1 MNKHLFLKITEAIKE
16 ELLDEKQSDPLRNL
30 KNRIRRDLNTKPI
43 MDAVDDL
50 NKRTDLVTKGAKMYK
65 SWKAQ
70 FDSKKIKS
78 PNFDN
83 IDEEEKK
90 KALEYLGKRLEAFKI
105 ALEADEPSEIEAAKP
120 ALDKF
125 EKSDDTPTDVK
136 DTPVEDM
143 YDPSDKDREMLRSA
157 YNNFK
162 EEFYQVRKM
171 VQQGQLI
178 QLLINQ
184 LSKIQKEETED
195 SYQKV
200 DEILNEEEKQR
211 VKKELENVKT
221 DFRSFYQELLS
232 TRDLLQKAG
241 KEAKAGK
248 LNFNLVKKE
257 FLQQLQ
263 KIQNDILEIY
273 SDLVN
278 LSPPKAEVEEIPESQ
293 QFLEQEG
300 EQEEEKDD
308 RLSRAKKIQA
318 VYNEIT
324 KSIGPIV
331 DILSRGESFPESR
344 MLPAVKAALD
354 KLNKIVD
361 FFPSVKAFSGQ
372 TGSFEE
378 LKEKYTNMIRD
389 LGYLNDNFQRLV
401 KDESVS
407 STAINNLYL
416 GLKRFSKEMEDTFGV
431 ESKIIDKPKP
441 TASDAKAD
449 TPEDENTG
457 SDGEDNDG
465 DGQIDEPDE
474 KEPPKKPVELK
485 NMSSVNNWVRNKYL
499 PIQDFLMFFKDNEEV
514 KKSAEKV
521 YDAFLTFI
529 ALSKFK
535 QEVNEQD
542 DDRTI
547 TPASFSKIVNWTS
560 IIFDIP
566 KEEAEEAL
574 DIMVK
579 SFRQKAKELQNFYE
593 IADRKQLGY
602 LAKLIRIRNK
612 QYPFTIS
619 DLDKKSF
626 VKNFLKGDEK
636 SDDLAQR
643 TGKARGK
650 KRTSGKYDFGGLPA
664 TDYPGL
670 PFRENKEQ
678 KLSKLLKPL
687 IEKILREQ

>member
-1 MNKHLFLKITEAIKE
+1 MNNILLKKISKAVVKEIQALKEASDVEVEKVIQASIPTIIDNSEEIVKKIQAKDPSTRAQVGNLVRILKQLQTGADPADEIIVKNYSDEIKE
-16 ELLDEKQSDPLRNL
+16 PTQFKKNL
-30 KNRIRRDLNTKPI
+30 KSIV
-43 MDAVDDL
+43 DA
-50 NKRTDLVTKGAKMYK
+50 YQ
-65 SWKAQ
+65 S
-70 FDSKKIKS
+70 I
-78 PNFDN
+78 FDN
-83 IDEEEKK
+83 
-90 KALEYLGKRLEAFKI
+90 
-105 ALEADEPSEIEAAKP
+105 KP
-120 ALDKF
+120 
-125 EKSDDTPTDVK
+125 ESDAESK
-136 DTPVEDM
+136 EDM
-143 YDPSDKDREMLRSA
+143 YDPSDEDREMLRSA
-157 YNNFK
+157 YNTFK

-263 KIQNDILEIY
+263 KIQDDILEIY

-293 QFLEQEG
+293 QFLEQE
-300 EQEEEKDD
+300 EEKDD

-331 DILSRGESFPESR
+331 AVLSKGEPFPESR
-344 MLPAVKAALD
+344 MLPAVATALE

-441 TASDAKAD
+441 TDSDAKPIDPESND
-449 TPEDENTG
+449 TIEPSDDAQPTPDKPEIELKSPTDIRTFFNTNIMKYPQFKTRFPQ
-457 SDGEDNDG
+457 ED
-465 DGQIDEPDE
+465 IDEDHFNALMLLYALSEYEQPSLQEQEQDSLSPAVKKTE
-474 KEPPKKPVELK
+474 MFLNFDRDKVEDDLVRIRTLNKQVFDTILDFYQKVKRTDANNFDKIIRKRLSNNPLSVTARRDNLIKNFNFVEPPK
-485 NMSSVNNWVRNKYL
+485 
-499 PIQDFLMFFKDNEEV
+499 D
-514 KKSAEKV
+514 
-521 YDAFLTFI
+521 
-529 ALSKFK
+529 
-535 QEVNEQD
+535 
-542 DDRTI
+542 
-547 TPASFSKIVNWTS
+547 
-560 IIFDIP
+560 
-566 KEEAEEAL
+566 
-574 DIMVK
+574 VK
-579 SFRQKAKELQNFYE
+579 SKQQPDRNTIKR
-593 IADRKQLGY
+593 RKQ
-602 LAKLIRIRNK
+602 KR
-612 QYPFTIS
+612 
-619 DLDKKSF
+619 
-626 VKNFLKGDEK
+626 
-636 SDDLAQR
+636 
-643 TGKARGK
+643 KARRQRPTGP
-650 KRTSGKYDFGGLPA
+650 RIGGV
-664 TDYPGL
+664 TED
-670 PFRENKEQ
+670 
-678 KLSKLLKPL
+678 KLTKSLKPL
-687 IEKILREQ
+687 IEKILKEQ